1 MLLCWIAGSALLRAV
16 SVLPVM
22 MVAVIVGIEYY
33 VFVTEHWLPAFQRAV
48 GLFVLLRLVEIVCFH
63 FFVGCML
70 IAYYKVVVTGYVTPA
85 VVQRVNDAMHEAL
98 EEGGGKNAPVLMGCR
113 RCKQLKPFRAHHCS
127 FCNRC
132 VLKMGTHATCQA
144 QFRPCSFRTDWLP
157 LSTCVGTDHHCPWV
171 ANCVGEG
178 NYKFFFQ
185 FVVYGFL
192 SLAMIVVALLG
203 PFQTALSIDDAPRG
217 TADFSALMVV
227 GFVLGGALD
236 VSLLGFILV
245 HSYLLM
251 HGTTTIECHEYGRS
265 FPFSQGWQKN
275 VSLVFGEST
284 TDWLLP
290 TSLKREK
297 SYVLHPVELE
307 HLTADRFLDDSSDQE
322 DDNLL

>member
-1 MLLCWIAGSALLRAV
+1 MLRVHDKYVGLPSSPRASLGMQHPLPPLGHAMGKGSGAETRALLRAV

-22 MVAVIVGIEYY
+22 MVAAIVGIEYY

-63 FFVGCML
+63 CFVGCML
-70 IAYYKVVVTGYVTPA
+70 VAYYKVVVTGYVTPT
-85 VVQRVNDAMHEAL
+85 VVQRVNDAMQEAL
-98 EEGGGKNAPVLMGCR
+98 EEGGGKEAPVLMGCR
-113 RCKQLKPFRAHHCS
+113 RCKQLKPFRAHHC
-127 FCNRC
+127 N
-132 VLKMGTHATCQA
+132 
-144 QFRPCSFRTDWLP
+144 
-157 LSTCVGTDHHCPWV
+157 HHCPWV

-185 FVVYGFL
+185 FVVYAFL
-192 SLAMIVVALLG
+192 ALAMIVVALVG
-203 PFQTALSIDDAPRG
+203 PFQTALFNDDAPRG

-236 VSLLGFILV
+236 VSLLGFIVV

-265 FPFSQGWQKN
+265 FPFSQGWRKN

-297 SYVLHPVELE
+297 RYVLHPVELE
-307 HLTADRFLDDSSDQE
+307 HLTADRFLDESSDQE